1 MTSLAVARTKNSIYL
16 ICSHAFSKP
25 FEPSVSDESVG
36 VFTNQMLEKE
46 ILLRFANHRLELP
59 YVAIIWFDVM
69 PGQLR
74 WIHKITILDR
84 ILWRSLLLKSSWKK
98 FQSVK
103 PKMHLNIQFIQR
115 NEIILFGPPKIKSSY
130 LKRSK
135 KNFFDTNSVGGG
147 CSKGK

>member
-16 ICSHAFSKP
+16 ICRHAFSKP

-98 FQSVK
+98 VSECEAKNAFEYFV
-103 PKMHLNIQFIQR
+103 
-115 NEIILFGPPKIKSSY
+115 Y
-130 LKRSK
+130 SK
-135 KNFFDTNSVGGG
+135 KRGIIIWTSKNRKFIPEEVKKKFFWH
-147 CSKGK
+147 